1 MTVDGPIRIGVSSCL
16 LGERVR
22 FDGGHKGND
31 FLTEV
36 MGPHVEWVPV
46 CPELEMGLGVPRE
59 PIQLER
65 KNGKIRLVSIDTRA
79 DRTKTMLGWAKQ
91 RLGELDR
98 ENLSGYVF
106 KSRSPSCGVAGVPIH
121 APNAARVGYGQ
132 GLYARALMERFG
144 NLPIVEDSRLGN
156 PALRENFI
164 ERVFAC
170 RRLRRLFDKRWKK
183 RDVTEFHTR
192 HKLVLMAHSPR
203 LQRRIERL
211 AAQIAKSPREQLRT
225 RYESLFMQTMKVI
238 PTPAKHTEVLKHMA
252 GFLTDRLDSAQKSEL
267 GRLIDEYRQD
277 LDSLNQPLA
286 RIRCFARRFG
296 VEDLN
301 NQLYLSP
308 DPEEVALRDR
318 VRSFP

>member
-1 MTVDGPIRIGVSSCL
+1 MTVEGPIRIGVSSCL

-22 FDGGHKGND
+22 FDGGHKRND

-91 RLGELDR
+91 RLRELDR

-106 KSRSPSCGVAGVPIH
+106 KSRSPSCGAARVPIH
-121 APNAARVGYGQ
+121 APNTARVGYGQ

-156 PALRENFI
+156 PVLRENFI

-170 RRLRRLFDKRWKK
+170 RWLRRLFDKRWKK
-183 RDVTEFHTR
+183 RDVMEFHTR
-192 HKLVLMAHSPR
+192 HKLLLMSHSPR
-203 LQRRIERL
+203 LCRDIGHLVTQVSERPRKEFRR
-211 AAQIAKSPREQLRT
+211 QF
-225 RYESLFMQTMKVI
+225 ESLFMRTMKI
-238 PTPAKHTEVLKHMA
+238 TPTPGKHTSVLRQIA
-252 GFLTDRLDSAQKSEL
+252 GYLTDGLDSAQRQEL
-267 GRLIDEYRQD
+267 SRLIEDYRRG
-277 LDSLNQPLA
+277 LEPLSSPLTFIRGLA
-286 RIRCFARRFG
+286 RQFHIEC
-296 VEDLN
+296 LN
-301 NQLYLSP
+301 NQLYLNP
-308 DPEEVALRDR
+308 HPKEVVLRDR